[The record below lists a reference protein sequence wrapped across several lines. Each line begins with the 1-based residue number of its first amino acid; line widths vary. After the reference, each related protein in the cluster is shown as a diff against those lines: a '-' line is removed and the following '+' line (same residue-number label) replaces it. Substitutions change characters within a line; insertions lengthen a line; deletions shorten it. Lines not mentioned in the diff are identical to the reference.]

1 MASKRKTP
9 KKKAPPRMPKND
21 KELARQQIRKMF
33 ADEEEEIRN
42 RITDQIIEYAF
53 VAAGVA
59 VFDTFGT
66 AGEELDAFNR
76 KFCKQF
82 DCIVKGTVSLDDLK
96 GLLEVEAFCQTVD
109 VKEIRNPEVPI
120 LVGAGVHQR
129 ICWQREIGT
138 IKYWADKYGLKPQT
152 VRGRLKAGWDV
163 ERALTTAA
171 KGSVQ
176 E

>member
-1 MASKRKTP
+1 MSSKRKPP
-9 KKKAPPRMPKND
+9 KKKAPPRMYKTD
-21 KELARQQIRKMF
+21 KDLARQQIRKMF
-33 ADEEEEIRN
+33 AAEEKEIRDK
-42 RITDQIIEYAF
+42 ITDEIIEYAF
-53 VAAGVA
+53 IAAGVA

-66 AGEELDAFNR
+66 VGKELEEFTK
-76 KFCKQF
+76 KFVAQF
-82 DCIVKGTVSLDDLK
+82 ECIYGGTVSLDDLK
-96 GLLEVEAFCQTVD
+96 GLLEVEAFCRSVD

-120 LVGAGVHQR
+120 LVGAGAHQR
-129 ICWQREIGT
+129 ICWQGEIGT

-163 ERALTTAA
+163 EKALTTAA